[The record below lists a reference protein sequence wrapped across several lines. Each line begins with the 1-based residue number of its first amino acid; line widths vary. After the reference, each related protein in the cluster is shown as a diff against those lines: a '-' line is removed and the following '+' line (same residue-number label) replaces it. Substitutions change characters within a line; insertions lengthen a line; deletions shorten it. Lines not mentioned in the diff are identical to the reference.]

1 VKKAIRHPGNQ
12 RKSKKGESGYVIDQW
27 IAEVKRSSDPRELGM
42 ILLHNGIVRAT
53 SKKGKSVKGMHLS
66 YDEEKLNFL
75 LTEFR
80 KKDGIVAIK
89 AWINE
94 GTLKVGDD
102 IMYVLVAGR
111 LRTDVLPTFKEL
123 VSKIKREV
131 VSEKEL
137 S

>member
-1 VKKAIRHPGNQ
+1 MV
-12 RKSKKGESGYVIDQW
+12 DQW
-27 IAEVKRSSDPRELGM
+27 IAEIKESSNPRDLGM
-42 ILLHNGIVRAT
+42 ILIHNGIVRAT
-53 SKKGKSVKGMHLS
+53 SKDGKSVKGMHLS
-66 YDEEKLNFL
+66 YDREKLNSL

-80 KKDGIVAIK
+80 EKDGIVAIK

-111 LRTDVLPTFKEL
+111 LRTDVLPTFQEL
-123 VSKIKREV
+123 ISKIKMEI
-131 VSEKEL
+131 VSEKEV